1 MYVQS
6 HLLSFTLS
14 PLLLP
19 TLVSCC
25 SFVRRDL
32 INTTLVWHD
41 HMPMVQTFGT
51 KIAGDCPQTVF
62 CGGEAGTKWRSSY
75 AIRYVA
81 TYPTSLEA
89 FLPLPFHFLFPSI
102 SSSLPSHLLFHL
114 LVSLTI
120 IRISAESPPSPLL
133 YIPYY
138 FLHTPPISSRLDLD
152 KWINDPPSEGEEDN
166 QPDGGDFSFLSA
178 KGEFDEDS
186 SSRKKKKGK
195 RKKGAEDED
204 DLDQE
209 ELERVCMYAESNRK
223 ILFTGKYWFRV
234 IDQ

>member
-1 MYVQS
+1 
-6 HLLSFTLS
+6 
-14 PLLLP
+14 
-19 TLVSCC
+19 
-25 SFVRRDL
+25 
-32 INTTLVWHD
+32 
-41 HMPMVQTFGT
+41 MPMVQTFGT
-51 KIAGDCPQTVF
+51 KIASDCSQIVF
-62 CGGEAGTKWRSSY
+62 CGGEAGSKWRFSY

-89 FLPLPFHFLFPSI
+89 FRPLSFHLLFPSI
-102 SSSLPSHLLFHL
+102 SSSLPSPLPFHL
-114 LVSLTI
+114 LVPQTI

-138 FLHTPPISSRLDLD
+138 FLRTPPISSRLDLD

-186 SSRKKKKGK
+186 SSRKKKSK

-223 ILFTGKYWFRV
+223 ILFLGKHWFRV

>member
-1 MYVQS
+1 
-6 HLLSFTLS
+6 
-14 PLLLP
+14 
-19 TLVSCC
+19 
-25 SFVRRDL
+25 
-32 INTTLVWHD
+32 
-41 HMPMVQTFGT
+41 MVQTFST

-75 AIRYVA
+75 AIRYVV
-81 TYPTSLEA
+81 TYSTSLVA
-89 FLPLPFHFLFPSI
+89 FLPLPFP
-102 SSSLPSHLLFHL
+102 L
-114 LVSLTI
+114 LVPLTI
-120 IRISAESPPSPLL
+120 ILFSAESPPSPLL

-138 FLHTPPISSRLDLD
+138 FLCTPPISSRLDLD

-223 ILFTGKYWFRV
+223 ILFSGNIGFVSLTSESL
-234 IDQ
+234 